1 MSVLP
6 TGHARFATSVPV
18 GIVGAGACG
27 LIAALALSDG
37 GVAAVL
43 FERDAVPCGSTAL
56 SSGFIPAAGT
66 RFQRERG
73 IDDSPALLATDIQR
87 KNHELADPAVVRA
100 VAEAAAPTLEW
111 LADRH
116 GIPFVVVEGFL
127 YPGHSRLRMHAHPD
141 RTGAA
146 LMAALRD
153 ATERAGI
160 DVLTNARVVD
170 LFADPDGRV
179 TGLRIERPD
188 GSSEDIG
195 CAALILA
202 CNGFGGNRAMV
213 RRHIPEM
220 AEALYFGHAGNQGD
234 AMAWGEALGAELRHM
249 SAYQGHGSVAH
260 PHNMLVTWALMMEGG
275 IQINARGE
283 RFSNEHQGYSE
294 QAVAVLQQP
303 GAIAWNIYDARL
315 HALGREFEDYRQAD
329 AAGAVRTAK
338 DLDGLAAIVKAPLA
352 ALTTTFAEI
361 ARYHRA
367 EARDPFGRD
376 FATKPML
383 KPPYH
388 AVKVTGA
395 LFHTQGGLRIDTHAR
410 VLRADGRPLPN
421 LFCGGGAACGISG
434 PAVWGYLSGNGLL
447 TAVTL
452 GFISGSE
459 AGRLCGSTAKPA
471 C

>member
-1 MSVLP
+1 
-6 TGHARFATSVPV
+6 
-18 GIVGAGACG
+18 
-27 LIAALALSDG
+27 
-37 GVAAVL
+37 
-43 FERDAVPCGSTAL
+43 
-56 SSGFIPAAGT
+56 
-66 RFQRERG
+66 
-73 IDDSPALLATDIQR
+73 
-87 KNHELADPAVVRA
+87 
-100 VAEAAAPTLEW
+100 
-111 LADRH
+111 
-116 GIPFVVVEGFL
+116 
-127 YPGHSRLRMHAHPD
+127 
-141 RTGAA
+141 
-146 LMAALRD
+146 
-153 ATERAGI
+153 
-160 DVLTNARVVD
+160 
-170 LFADPDGRV
+170 
-179 TGLRIERPD
+179 
-188 GSSEDIG
+188 
-195 CAALILA
+195 
-202 CNGFGGNRAMV
+202 
-213 RRHIPEM
+213 
-220 AEALYFGHAGNQGD
+220 
-234 AMAWGEALGAELRHM
+234 
-249 SAYQGHGSVAH
+249 
-260 PHNMLVTWALMMEGG
+260 MEGG

-388 AVKVTGA
+388 AVKVTGV
-395 LFHTQGGLRIDTHAR
+395 LFHTQGGLRIDPHAR
-410 VLRADGRPLPN
+410 VLRADGRPFPN